1 MKELLRLLFMVLVLV
16 VVVLA
21 AAQQRPELVRDVGVE
36 RWDVDALADFLFQ
49 GPEQPDPLPLLAQRF
64 QAKHLITQELIANRA
79 TLSEAVAAF
88 RRLDEDQDTAR
99 KFIPAACGCSTAE
112 DACRQVIH
120 WVTAELEDESPAV
133 AEEAIRR
140 LEDQYSRQL
149 EHREGMALPETA
161 NNPFHCYHEH
171 RDGMRPATE

>member
-1 MKELLRLLFMVLVLV
+1 MKELFRLFFMVLVLV
-16 VVVLA
+16 AVVLA

-36 RWDVDALADFLFQ
+36 RWDVDALADFFFQ

-88 RRLDEDQDTAR
+88 RRLDDDQGTAQNL
-99 KFIPAACGCSTAE
+99 IPAACGCSTEE

-133 AEEAIRR
+133 AEEVIRR
-140 LEDQYSRQL
+140 LEDQYNRQL
-149 EHREGMALPETA
+149 ERREGMALSETA
-161 NNPFHCYHEH
+161 NNPFNCFHER
-171 RDGMRPATE
+171 RDGVRSATE